1 MQLLPRLSDP
11 SCHEECQRLISD
23 TGLEFVWSI
32 DINDTLIAYI
42 VSKFSF
48 QSQVAMNEAKVEK
61 VRLEEAA
68 LAEMERELEI
78 RLWIGG
84 EIVQIG
90 YRQKIVEMIG

>member
-23 TGLEFVWSI
+23 TRLEFVWSI

-90 YRQKIVEMIG
+90 YRQKIVEMVG